1 MADAAVEVEDRLI
14 GEDDGEAG
22 DGVGGRADPAAA
34 VNIIKLFFLCHLISG
49 FTVTFFRLTSYFRV
63 RPEASHRGE
72 PSKVLH

>member
-34 VNIIKLFFLCHLISG
+34 VNFIKLFFFVI
-49 FTVTFFRLTSYFRV
+49 YV
-63 RPEASHRGE
+63 RQNKRF
-72 PSKVLH
+72 